1 MSVARSILICERIRA
16 QVSLELDG
24 ELSQLERRMLSAHLL
39 RCPECQT
46 YAEHVTEITGAI
58 RQAPLE
64 PFERRVLVRG
74 RRRRISVGAA
84 PAAAAAMLAVAMLGV
99 LSQVSASER
108 QSSGGSQLVQT
119 RDLFR
124 TSWQPERELARLDS
138 RRGLERPGPL
148 TAV

>member
-46 YAEHVTEITGAI
+46 YAEHVTEFTGAI

-84 PAAAAAMLAVAMLGV
+84 PAAAAAMLAVAVLGV
-99 LSQVSASER
+99 ISQVGTSER
-108 QSSGGSQLVQT
+108 RTGGAESVQA

-124 TSWQPERELARLDS
+124 TAWQPERELARLDS